1 MLENITW
8 IQLILTSPI
17 VEFWEKI
24 AYVGPKLLELIII
37 FVLGF
42 LAGWFLKLL
51 VRAILSAVKFDQFC
65 FRIGF
70 STTLQRA
77 SIMRSPSEIVA
88 LLSYWVVVFMFILA
102 GFSALKVTAVDQM
115 IVSLFSYLPHFLLA
129 ILVFILGYLLAQFL
143 SRTLLIALVNAEVKY
158 ARFIAGGVQILIIFL
173 FIAMGIEQLGIA
185 RGVVVAT
192 FSIFFGG
199 LVLALAIAFGLGGKD
214 MAKEILEKRLKPPS
228 ETKSKPDEISH
239 I

>member
-1 MLENITW
+1 MLENFTW
-8 IQLILTSPI
+8 IQLTLTSPI

-42 LAGWFLKLL
+42 LIGWLLKLL
-51 VRAILSAVKFDQFC
+51 IRAILTAVKFDQFC

-70 STTLQRA
+70 STALQRA
-77 SIMRSPSEIVA
+77 SIMRSPTEIIG
-88 LLSYWVVVFMFILA
+88 LLVYWVVVFLFILT

-115 IVSLFSYLPHFLLA
+115 IASLFSYLPHFLLA
-129 ILVFILGYLLAQFL
+129 ILVFIFGYLLAQFL
-143 SRTLLIALVNAEVKY
+143 SRAFLIALVNAEVKY

-199 LVLALAIAFGLGGKD
+199 VVLALAIAFGLGGKD
-214 MAKEILEKRLKPPS
+214 LAKDILEKRLKPPS
-228 ETKSKPDEISH
+228 EAKSKPDEISH
-239 I
+239 L